1 MPSRLGQRRSP
12 PPKTRFFRQSSP
24 HCGARDRRKPPS
36 IAFDFTRFSS
46 KTQIVAHVTH
56 THLYKGR
63 APTAKQKE
71 QQDARADLV
80 RAQTRERVAKA
91 TLAEMEARKRTG
103 ELLELS
109 DVTWRANDMMTR
121 LRQGFLALP
130 SIIMRRMPSGMSRDD
145 RHKVR
150 MVVEEEVRTALNQ
163 LSRLPARLV
172 EDEDSRRVSDDE

>member
-1 MPSRLGQRRSP
+1 MADIFHHYVGRDGKT
-12 PPKTRFFRQSSP
+12 PK
-24 HCGARDRRKPPS
+24 
-36 IAFDFTRFSS
+36 
-46 KTQIVAHVTH
+46 
-56 THLYKGR
+56 
-63 APTAKQKE
+63 PTAKQKE

-91 TLAEMEARKRTG
+91 TLAELEARKRTR
-103 ELLELS
+103 ELLEVS

-130 SIIMRRMPSGMSRDD
+130 SIIMRRMPPGMSRDD

-150 MVVEEEVRTALNQ
+150 MIIDEEVRNALNE

-172 EDEDSRRVSDDE
+172 DDEDSRRASDDE